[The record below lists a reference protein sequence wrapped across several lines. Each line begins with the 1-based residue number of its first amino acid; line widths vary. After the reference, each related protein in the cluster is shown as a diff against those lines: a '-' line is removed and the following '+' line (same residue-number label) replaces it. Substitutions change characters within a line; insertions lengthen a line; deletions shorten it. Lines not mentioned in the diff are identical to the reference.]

1 MTAPRLLPA
10 LLRICLGLFVFAL
23 SSLAFADDPEG
34 VDEDKGREL
43 AVEAMGH
50 YGESEFDQAL
60 ELFSEAEKVYPTGQ
74 VLRMKGYSLMAL
86 ERWLEAADTIEKAI
100 ASEYKPLLPR
110 DAEDAEDQ
118 LQKVL
123 SHLSVVKMSTAV
135 SDASVSVDGD
145 EARSLPAQVRL
156 LPGVHRFVVEAP
168 GHETEEQQRT
178 LQAGETDIAFELRE
192 IPKAEPVDP
201 KPQPKPQ
208 PEEPSEPVDLYG
220 WFPYQGYVG
229 IATAGVGVILG
240 GVALGTGI
248 HGLSLRSAVQENI
261 DVHNQNYGPNCQRES
276 DLCRADIA
284 LINEDGARAA
294 NYQNAGM
301 VTGIVGASL
310 FATGAVLFFFSD
322 ESPFAPDAGPDENA
336 PDSTSWACA
345 PGLDLTGSGG
355 VACGGTF

>member
-1 MTAPRLLPA
+1 MIASRPLPA
-10 LLRICLGLFVFAL
+10 LLRLCLGVFVLAI
-23 SSLAFADDPEG
+23 SSFAFADDPEG
-34 VDEDKGREL
+34 VDEDKGRDL

-50 YGESEFDQAL
+50 YGESEFDKAL
-60 ELFSEAEKVYPTGQ
+60 ELFTEAEKVYPTGQ

-86 ERWLEAADTIEKAI
+86 ERWMEAADTIEKAI

-118 LQKVL
+118 LKKVL
-123 SHLSVVKMSTAV
+123 SHLSVVKMSTTV
-135 SDASVSVDGD
+135 SDASVSIDGD
-145 EARSLPAQVRL
+145 EARSLPAEVRL

-178 LQAGETDIAFELRE
+178 LQAGETDLAFDLRE
-192 IPKAEPVDP
+192 IPKAKPVAP
-201 KPQPKPQ
+201 KPRPKPK
-208 PEEPSEPVDLYG
+208 PEEPSEPVDLFG

-240 GVALGTGI
+240 GVALGTGV
-248 HGLSLRSAVQENI
+248 HGLSLRSAVRENI
-261 DVHNQNYGPNCQRES
+261 DIHNQNYGPNCQRSRE
-276 DLCRADIA
+276 LCEIDRA

-322 ESPFAPDAGPDENA
+322 DSPFAPDAGSGQDA
-336 PDSTSWACA
+336 PDSTSWMCA
-345 PGLDLTGSGG
+345 PGLDLSGSGG